1 MAFTDISGWDRA
13 VPVKESE
20 NLKYYEATIWE
31 DTAAV
36 HLYEFSNDYDPGHRF
51 LDPIDERVAYREQFV
66 REKYIDMPADVP
78 GINKDDRSHYLK
90 DVFVNIAQ
98 YLVERH
104 PHAEHHLTYSGHGA
118 PGGDMFE
125 LMLNREHANVFL
137 RYWTQELG
145 KPLGVI
151 DMGGPCNKAGFGDL
165 VNFCE
170 YARYYIGSDMPNGG
184 YALDNWTY
192 EKHVESDYDMQYHNV
207 FSTNQTLEGALRER
221 LDVTRKSYEYSRGNM
236 IRNSTQQAS
245 YLYSCKVF
253 LEFYPQFL
261 IFLMTAESGQDY
273 ASHGDLL
280 RYMMDNHAPQSL
292 IDQYHATIIY
302 NVDNRD
308 FFEWTREHN
317 GMSLPHWDYIAGIYQ
332 RAFAQLP
339 ADVNGDGVVNIID
352 LTLVASNFGKTGQNA
367 ADVNGDGVVN
377 IIDLT
382 LVAAAFG
389 NAAAAP
395 EFWNLQFNGTPTRT
409 QVEQWLNQAR
419 QVNLSD
425 PSFQS
430 GIFVLEQLLAPL
442 TPQKTVLLPNYPNPF
457 NPETW
462 IPYWLAASA
471 DVTVT
476 ISAVDGTRVR
486 KLALGHK
493 PIGIY
498 QSKSRA
504 AYWDG
509 RNQLGE
515 PVASG
520 VYFYTLTA
528 GNFTETRKMLIQK

>member
-1 MAFTDISGWDRA
+1 MRRTYFTITLTFMILLSVVTSGVSHAEDVPNIMLRVVYVPPEWMLFTDISGWDRA

-31 DTAAV
+31 DTASV

-66 REKYIDMPADVP
+66 CKKYPDMPADVP

-90 DVFVNIAQ
+90 DVFVNIAE
-98 YLVERH
+98 YLVKQH

-145 KPLGVI
+145 KLLGVI

-184 YALDNWTY
+184 YAMDDWTY

-207 FSTNQTLEGALRER
+207 FAANQTLEGALRER

-245 YLYSCKVF
+245 YLYSCKAF
-253 LEFYPQFL
+253 LKFYPQFL
-261 IFLMTAESGQDY
+261 IFLITAENGRNY

-292 IDQYHATIIY
+292 IDRYSATIVY
-302 NVDNRD
+302 NVDNSD
-308 FFEWTREHN
+308 FFEWTNEHN
-317 GMSLPHWDYIAGIYQ
+317 GMSLPHLDHLAGIYL
-332 RAFAQLP
+332 RASARLSCTVP
-339 ADVNGDGVVNIID
+339 IAPSRI
-352 LTLVASNFGKTGQNA
+352 AS
-367 ADVNGDGVVN
+367 
-377 IIDLT
+377 
-382 LVAAAFG
+382 
-389 NAAAAP
+389 
-395 EFWNLQFNGTPTRT
+395 
-409 QVEQWLNQAR
+409 
-419 QVNLSD
+419 
-425 PSFQS
+425 
-430 GIFVLEQLLAPL
+430 
-442 TPQKTVLLPNYPNPF
+442 PQETAVLPNYPNPF

-462 IPYWLAASA
+462 IPYQLANASE
-471 DVTVT
+471 VS
-476 ISAVDGTRVR
+476 ISIYAINGQLVR
-486 KLALGHK
+486 RLNLG
-493 PIGIY
+493 Y
-498 QSKSRA
+498 QQAGVYHAPNTA

-509 RNQLGE
+509 RNDIGE
-515 PVASG
+515 AIVSG
-520 VYFYTLTA
+520 VYFYTLSA
-528 GNFTETRKMLIQK
+528 KGFSDTRKMLMLK